1 MCHWNNMPTIL
12 IIDDDPVFL
21 SNLAQL
27 LEFEDF
33 RVIAS
38 VNGHDAIAS
47 LQVRSVD
54 LILCDMLMQPM
65 NGFEILQAIH
75 QNLKTAQVPFV
86 FITGVQWNSADVDVT
101 GVADYLIKPFTTDK
115 LLEVIRSQL
124 GM

>member
-1 MCHWNNMPTIL
+1 MPTIL
-12 IIDDDPVFL
+12 IIDDEPEFL

-33 RVIAS
+33 RVIAA

-75 QNLKTAQVPFV
+75 QNPKIAQVPFV
-86 FITGVQWNSADVDVT
+86 FITGVQWNPADAEVIGVT
-101 GVADYLIKPFTTDK
+101 GYLIKPFTTDK
-115 LLEVIRSQL
+115 FLELIRTQL